1 MDNASGAV
9 AVTRFDGLNFGE
21 ACALLFTECK
31 SSAPEV
37 DGFQNLITYVKS
49 MHETLGI
56 EFKVEEYWNPTT
68 VSGTYPV
75 WPDAIARWQPSAEL
89 SGPVTREST
98 QALLE
103 ILRTTTRLA
112 DTYRRGIDDAS
123 RRAQRRGSDGLID
136 PNMLV
141 RAVNTAPLFVPEA
154 SEDDEDDF
162 L

>member
-1 MDNASGAV
+1 MDNASVAV
-9 AVTRFDGLNFGE
+9 EVTRFDGLNFGQ
-21 ACALLFTECK
+21 ACALLFAECK

-49 MHETLGI
+49 MHETLGL
-56 EFKVEEYWNPTT
+56 EFKVEEYWNPET

-75 WPDAIARWQPSAEL
+75 WPDAIARWQPSEAIA
-89 SGPVTREST
+89 GPVTREST
-98 QALLE
+98 QALLK
-103 ILRTTTRLA
+103 ILRDTTRLA
-112 DTYRRGIDDAS
+112 DTYRRGIDAVS
-123 RRAQRRGSDGLID
+123 QNSQRRGREGLID